1 MHDASYLQ
9 NKWQKIKIELDVH
22 IFEFLYIMH
31 NNKYLYKLA
40 DMDNVCTF
48 RYVYVVFLVRIDF
61 SF

>member
-1 MHDASYLQ
+1 MHD
-9 NKWQKIKIELDVH
+9 
-22 IFEFLYIMH
+22 
-31 NNKYLYKLA
+31 NKYLYKLA